1 LIGARTEAE
10 VEARGLILVVRDRP
24 LGADP
29 PVADRGAELVVG
41 QDAVRHAAQPI
52 TRLTA
57 PAVST
62 SNRRAA
68 PAIPARRSAASI
80 AAATGVSSPATLS
93 GCPSARAAR
102 ARSASFVRGEPR
114 RALPATSPPTQA
126 AALEPSPRAAG
137 TRFVHS
143 SAHPVNRRPA
153 AS

>member
-1 LIGARTEAE
+1 MQRAARVQRHPVDDQVAVGEVALLEPALDRLPERQEARAELIGARTEAE

-62 SNRRAA
+62 SNRPAA
-68 PAIPARRSAASI
+68 PAIP
-80 AAATGVSSPATLS
+80 
-93 GCPSARAAR
+93 
-102 ARSASFVRGEPR
+102 PR
-114 RALPATSPPTQA
+114 RRAPPHA
-126 AALEPSPRAAG
+126 P
-137 TRFVHS
+137 
-143 SAHPVNRRPA
+143 
-153 AS
+153 